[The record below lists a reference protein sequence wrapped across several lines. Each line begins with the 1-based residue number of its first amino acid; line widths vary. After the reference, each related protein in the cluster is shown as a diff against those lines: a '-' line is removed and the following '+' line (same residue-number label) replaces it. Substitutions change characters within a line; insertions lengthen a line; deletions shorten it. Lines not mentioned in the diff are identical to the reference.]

1 MFNFFKRKQTKG
13 KVVNESETFKDV
25 VACLSFEVNKDGT
38 INIVCDWP
46 DFDDNNVKSIPS
58 IAYYYALAIDAIN
71 KGYLHKDIIETLK
84 QCDNDNPLNTLFV
97 ENTLVEIV
105 NLKKFSNNTLKDSVP
120 VISPLEVF
128 RATE

>member
-1 MFNFFKRKQTKG
+1 MRVG
-13 KVVNESETFKDV
+13 
-25 VACLSFEVNKDGT
+25 L
-38 INIVCDWP
+38 
-46 DFDDNNVKSIPS
+46 
-58 IAYYYALAIDAIN
+58 IN